1 MADRARIAA
10 LYVYPVKSC
19 RGIGSASL
27 ELARTGFL
35 HDRHW
40 LIVRP
45 DGRFITQRELPHL
58 ALIDTVLIVNGV
70 RLSAPGMSA
79 IEVVKSPEGPSIEV
93 VIWAD
98 ACRGIDQGEAVA
110 AWLTEFLG
118 EPLRLVAFDDTR
130 ERVSSRQWTGA
141 THAVTE
147 FADAFALMAISE
159 SSLADLNGRLSRALP
174 MDRFRPNIVL
184 AGIDA
189 YDEDRIHELRLDG
202 VRLRAVKL
210 CTRCSITTT
219 DQKTAQVEGDEPL
232 RTLKAY
238 RWSKPL
244 LGVAF
249 GQNLIVVDGARRELR
264 VGDELEISWRTSSPA
279 PL

>member
-1 MADRARIAA
+1 MVDRARIAA
-10 LYVYPVKSC
+10 LNVYPVKSC
-19 RGIGSASL
+19 RGIASASL

-45 DGRFITQRELPHL
+45 NGRFITQRELPRL
-58 ALIDTVLIVNGV
+58 ALIETALLGDAV
-70 RLSAPGMSA
+70 RLSAPGMPA
-79 IEVVKSPEGPSIEV
+79 IDVVKRPGSPSMDV
-93 VIWAD
+93 VIWRD
-98 ACRGIDQGEAVA
+98 ACRGIDQGEGVS

-118 EPLRLVAFDDTR
+118 EQLRLVAFDETR
-130 ERVSSRQWTGA
+130 ERPSNREWTGE

-147 FADAFALMAISE
+147 FSDGFALMTISE
-159 SSLADLNGRLSRALP
+159 NSLADLNGRLKRALP

-189 YDEDRIHELRLDG
+189 YDEDRIHELWLDG
-202 VRLRAVKL
+202 LRLRAVKP
-210 CTRCSITTT
+210 CIRCSITTT
-219 DQKTAQVEGDEPL
+219 NQLTAEVEGDEPL

-249 GQNLIVVDGARRELR
+249 GQNLIVVDGAGRALR
-264 VGDELEISWRTSSPA
+264 VGDELEISWRT
-279 PL
+279 